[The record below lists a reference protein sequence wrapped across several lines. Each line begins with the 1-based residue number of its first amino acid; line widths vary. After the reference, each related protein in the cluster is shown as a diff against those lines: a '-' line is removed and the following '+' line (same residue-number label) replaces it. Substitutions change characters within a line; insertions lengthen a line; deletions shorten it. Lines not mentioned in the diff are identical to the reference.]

1 MTKHTKEND
10 RLRKLVESF
19 PKLTVTVLG
28 DLVADEFVFGEIS
41 RVSREAPVLILKHRD
56 RKVVPGGGAN
66 AIYNL
71 ADLGVN
77 VLPVGVVGDDEPG
90 RLLLRAFRH
99 KRIPV
104 SGVLKDKSYSTVT
117 KTRILAGFA
126 HTAGQQVVRLDRE
139 PTEGPDSHLRREL
152 VLAAREYTR
161 ASDALLVSDYG
172 YGAATP
178 TLLNVIREKR
188 GLDNVLV
195 TLDSRHRMLEFSG
208 VTAATPNESEV
219 EEVLGIRIGNDW
231 ERLLAAGDQI
241 AVQMNLESLLIT
253 RGKDG
258 MVAFPRRHKP
268 VDLPIYGSDEVAD
281 VTGAGD
287 TVIATF
293 TASLAAGGTAEEAAQ
308 LANYAGGIVVMKRGT
323 ATVSQQELL
332 EALDKTTPV
341 AREHER
347 VGTGLC
353 PVQAGRSPASTCESA
368 PIKTRTGSLTTSFH
382 RKIVSRDQLQQYV
395 ANWRRAGDRITLA
408 NGCFDLLHVGHVRYL
423 HAARELGGKL
433 IVAVNTDAAVRE
445 LKGEGRPAMPAEER
459 AEILASL
466 ADVDAVVVFPEK
478 DVRAIIRE
486 IRPDFHAKGTDY
498 TAENVP
504 ERDEVEACGGRDVI
518 VGDPKNHSATEIISR
533 LGPRES

>member
-1 MTKHTKEND
+1 MTKHIKENE
-10 RLRKLVESF
+10 RLRKIVESF
-19 PKLTVTVLG
+19 PKLTITVLA

-41 RVSREAPVLILKHRD
+41 RVSREAPVLILRHRD
-56 RKVVPGGGAN
+56 RTVVPGGGAN
-66 AIYNL
+66 AICNL

-90 RLLLRAFRH
+90 KLLLRAFRH

-104 SGVLKDKSYSTVT
+104 SGVFKDKGTTTVT

-139 PTEGPDSHLRREL
+139 PAEGPNSHLRREI

-178 TLLNVIREKR
+178 TLLNAIREKR
-188 GLDNVLV
+188 GIEKVPV
-195 TLDSRHRMLEFSG
+195 TLDSRYRMLEFTG
-208 VTAATPNESEV
+208 ITAATPNESEV
-219 EEVLGIRIGNDW
+219 EAVLGIRVGNDW

-241 AVQMNLESLLIT
+241 AGQMNLESLLIT

-268 VDLPIYGSDEVAD
+268 VDIPIYGSAEVTD

-293 TASLAAGGTAEEAAQ
+293 TAALAAGASAEEAAH

-332 EALDKTTPV
+332 EALDKTLPV
-341 AREHER
+341 VR
-347 VGTGLC
+347 V
-353 PVQAGRSPASTCESA
+353 
-368 PIKTRTGSLTTSFH
+368 H
-382 RKIVSRDQLQQYV
+382 
-395 ANWRRAGDRITLA
+395 
-408 NGCFDLLHVGHVRYL
+408 
-423 HAARELGGKL
+423 
-433 IVAVNTDAAVRE
+433 
-445 LKGEGRPAMPAEER
+445 
-459 AEILASL
+459 
-466 ADVDAVVVFPEK
+466 
-478 DVRAIIRE
+478 
-486 IRPDFHAKGTDY
+486 
-498 TAENVP
+498 
-504 ERDEVEACGGRDVI
+504 
-518 VGDPKNHSATEIISR
+518 
-533 LGPRES
+533 